1 MSYKITKICCY
12 TGYITQAVAINFAP
26 LLFVT
31 FQNTFNISYAL
42 IGTLVLINFLVQL
55 GTDIISVFFLDKI
68 GFRVSAVL
76 SQIFAATGFMLLSV
90 LPYMMPNA
98 FLGICIA
105 TMIYSVGAG
114 LIEVVINP
122 IMASI
127 PSEGK
132 GLVFLH
138 SFYCWGQ
145 LFVVLLTTL
154 ALKVFGASSWVYI
167 SPIWGLIPL
176 INGIIF
182 LKAPIAPPE
191 SEEKTANGVGLLKN
205 NLFICLAVLMVCAGA
220 SELAMGQWA
229 STFAQNALGIDKLT
243 GDLLGPCLF
252 AFFMGIGRTVFGI
265 KGDNLNYK
273 KHMIICSSLCIL
285 CYVAAALSKNPY
297 IALLGCAF
305 CGYAVSILWPGTVD
319 LASRIFPNGSGA
331 MYSMIAIFGDVG
343 CSIGPFLTGIIAS
356 LKIFGSNA
364 LKAGLLLNIIYPLVY
379 ILIIVKKRGI
389 YKEKQELS

>member
-31 FQNTFNISYAL
+31 FQNTFDISYAL

-68 GFRVSAVL
+68 GFRISAVL
-76 SQIFAATGFMLLSV
+76 SQLFAATGLMLLPV
-90 LPYMMPNA
+90 LPHVLPNA
-98 FLGICIA
+98 FLGICVA
-105 TMIYSVGAG
+105 TVIYSVGAG

-154 ALKVFGASSWVYI
+154 ALKMFGATSWVYI
-167 SPIWGLIPL
+167 SPMWGIIPF
-176 INGIIF
+176 INGIVF
-182 LKAPIAPPE
+182 LKAPITSPV
-191 SEEKTANGVGLLKN
+191 SEEKTQKASGLMKN
-205 NLFICLAVLMVCAGA
+205 NLFICLAILMICAGG
-220 SELAMGQWA
+220 SELAMSQWA
-229 STFAQNALGIDKLT
+229 STFAQNALGVDKLT

-252 AFFMGIGRTVFGI
+252 AFFMGIGRTIFGVM
-265 KGDNLNYK
+265 GDRLNYK
-273 KHMIICSSLCIL
+273 KHMIICSVLCIL
-285 CYVAAALSKNPY
+285 CYTLAALSKNPY
-297 IALLGCAF
+297 ISLAGCAL
-305 CGYAVSILWPGTVD
+305 CGYAISILWPGTVA
-319 LASRIFPNGSGA
+319 LAS
-331 MYSMIAIFGDVG
+331 
-343 CSIGPFLTGIIAS
+343 
-356 LKIFGSNA
+356 
-364 LKAGLLLNIIYPLVY
+364 
-379 ILIIVKKRGI
+379 
-389 YKEKQELS
+389 